1 MSEKPF
7 TNRSAEQVNEIR
19 RRFLEDYEQNK
30 GELFFDLLVF
40 FNFFKVFKIFKVFT
54 VFKIF
59 TVFKV
64 FAIV

>member
-30 GELFFDLLVF
+30 GWWIDFDLQLF
-40 FNFFKVFKIFKVFT
+40 DLEIL
-54 VFKIF
+54 
-59 TVFKV
+59 
-64 FAIV
+64 